1 VCLRDGKEVI
11 VHPGDVV
18 VGDLVQI
25 KAGMDIPVDGIV
37 ISGTGILSS
46 EAALTGESDDLK
58 KEPLDICM
66 VKKNEKMAELG
77 SKVPDPHDVP
87 SPVLL
92 SGT

>member
-1 VCLRDGKEVI
+1 MEVS

-18 VGDLVQI
+18 VGDIVQI

-37 ISGTGILSS
+37 ISGTGVLSQ

-66 VKKNEKMAELG
+66 IKKNEKMAELG
-77 SKVPDPHDVP
+77 HKVPDPHDVP

>member
-1 VCLRDGKEVI
+1 MRDGKEVI

-37 ISGTGILSS
+37 ISGTGVLSQ

-66 VKKNEKMAELG
+66 SKKNEKMADLG
-77 SKVPDPHDVP
+77 NKIPDPHDVP